1 MQFFTI
7 LDTIFILKTRDF
19 LNESRKVDDIF
30 LGIRLN
36 INAINFF
43 SGLIF
48 IKFLLFDKEKYK
60 KITRIQQYS
69 IYANVISLLIQVFL
83 HFRIQHVQF
92 LLFNLVT

>member
-1 MQFFTI
+1 MFTI

-19 LNESRKVDDIF
+19 LNESRKVDEIF

-48 IKFLLFDKEKYK
+48 IKFLICDKEKYK
-60 KITRIQQYS
+60 KITRIEQYS
-69 IYANVISLLIQVFL
+69 IYANVIFLLIQIFL
-83 HFRIQHVQF
+83 HFRIQHVKF
-92 LLFNLVT
+92 SFNKIVA